1 MSDLSDIPDGPA
13 PGAGLADA
21 GAAAALGT
29 AVSGARATGAAAGAG
44 AHDAAGAADAGAHDA
59 AGADDR
65 VLERLTLGLE
75 GVEAAQR
82 GRRAQAR
89 ESFERLWHE
98 LGERGDVFHR
108 CVLAHYLAD
117 LQDDPHAELEWDRR
131 ALAAADSLTAERAQT
146 YAAALQV
153 RAFYPALHL
162 NLASDH
168 LKLGEPEPAREQL
181 ERAVRSLD
189 ALPQDAYSAG
199 IRTAVEELRQR
210 LR

>member
-1 MSDLSDIPDGPA
+1 MSDLSDSPDGPA
-13 PGAGLADA
+13 AGAGLADA

-29 AVSGARATGAAAGAG
+29 AVSGARAFGAAAGAS
-44 AHDAAGAADAGAHDA
+44 DAGAHDA

-168 LKLGEPEPAREQL
+168 LKLGEPEAAREQL

>member
-13 PGAGLADA
+13 AGAGLADA

-29 AVSGARATGAAAGAG
+29 AVSGARAFGAA
-44 AHDAAGAADAGAHDA
+44 DGAADAGAHDA

-89 ESFERLWHE
+89 ESFEQLWHE

-117 LQDDPHAELEWDRR
+117 LQDDPRAELEWDRR

>member
-1 MSDLSDIPDGPA
+1 MSDLSDSPDGPA
-13 PGAGLADA
+13 AGAGLADA

-29 AVSGARATGAAAGAG
+29 AVSGARAFGA
-44 AHDAAGAADAGAHDA
+44 AAGAADAGAHDA
-59 AGADDR
+59 AGTDDR

>member
-1 MSDLSDIPDGPA
+1 MSDMSESLDEPA
-13 PGAGLADA
+13 
-21 GAAAALGT
+21 
-29 AVSGARATGAAAGAG
+29 AVPPATGAAAVG
-44 AHDAAGAADAGAHDA
+44 ADALGADA
-59 AGADDR
+59 FGVDDR
-65 VLERLTLGLE
+65 VLERLALGLE
-75 GVEAAQR
+75 GVDAAQR
-82 GRRAQAR
+82 GRTAQAR
-89 ESFERLWHE
+89 ESFERLWDA

-117 LQDDPHAELEWDRR
+117 LQDDPRAELEWDRR

-153 RAFYPALHL
+153 RAFYPSLHL

-168 LKLGEPEPAREQL
+168 LKLGEPDRAREQL

-189 ALPQDAYSAG
+189 ALPEDVYSAG
-199 IRTAVEELRQR
+199 IRAAVDELRRR

>member
-13 PGAGLADA
+13 AGAGLADA

-29 AVSGARATGAAAGAG
+29 AVSGARAFGAADAAAGA
-44 AHDAAGAADAGAHDA
+44 AAASGAHDA

-117 LQDDPHAELEWDRR
+117 LQDDPHAELEW
-131 ALAAADSLTAERAQT
+131 
-146 YAAALQV
+146 
-153 RAFYPALHL
+153 
-162 NLASDH
+162 
-168 LKLGEPEPAREQL
+168 
-181 ERAVRSLD
+181 
-189 ALPQDAYSAG
+189 
-199 IRTAVEELRQR
+199 
-210 LR
+210 